1 MNRTLQVL
9 QLNVRKQPTV
19 QQSLMNDPRLRDF
32 GVLAISE
39 PYSWTTGNE
48 VITIPMGQAH
58 WTKMIPTVQRRERW
72 AVRSMLWIRK
82 DIEVEQV
89 PVPSSDLT
97 AAVLRLP
104 DRSILVVSVY
114 VEGQDADALRNTTCK
129 LHHLIRESHNKIGTR
144 VDVILAGDFNRHD
157 QLWGGDEIVQERQ
170 GEADPIIDLMSDHA
184 LRSLLPR
191 GTKTWQKGNC
201 ETTIDLI
208 LVSEELATSMVKC
221 TVHTTEHGSDH
232 RAIETTFDIATPE
245 RVVEARLLFKNA
257 PWTDIRA
264 RIMADLRFVPVGV
277 DVQQRTDRLMIA
289 VLEAVH
295 ALTPKAKPS
304 HYAKRS

>member
-1 MNRTLQVL
+1 M
-9 QLNVRKQPTV
+9 V

-48 VITIPMGQAH
+48 VITIPMGRAN

-114 VEGQDADALRNTTCK
+114 VEGQDAEALRDTTRK
-129 LHHLIRESHNKIGTR
+129 LHHLIQESQNKIGTR

-170 GEADPIIDLMSDHA
+170 GEAEPIIDLMSDHA
-184 LRSLLPR
+184 LQSLLPR

-208 LVSEELATSMVKC
+208 LVSEGLATSMVKC

-232 RAIETTFDIATPE
+232 RAIETTFNIATPE
-245 RVVEARLLFKNA
+245 RVIEARLLFKNA
-257 PWTDIRA
+257 P
-264 RIMADLRFVPVGV
+264 
-277 DVQQRTDRLMIA
+277 
-289 VLEAVH
+289 
-295 ALTPKAKPS
+295 
-304 HYAKRS
+304 